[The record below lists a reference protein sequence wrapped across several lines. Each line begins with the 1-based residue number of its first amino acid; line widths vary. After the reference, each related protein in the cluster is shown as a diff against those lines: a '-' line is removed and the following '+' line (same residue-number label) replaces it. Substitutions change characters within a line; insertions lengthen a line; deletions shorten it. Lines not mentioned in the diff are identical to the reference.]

1 MLSRQAEVSFPKY
14 LRIASAL
21 LQASVVAVAC
31 WSLSPINTGTMLAA
45 ASEYVRATGFGPY
58 DRLVYSHVQR
68 RPFEVCA
75 GADERHSLLLTRLAD
90 ELPAINAS
98 SAYEPVR
105 LFRLIRAFNQTT
117 QTFYAAQ
124 CPTQWTY
131 SYSYVDY
138 QSGLMKVGPAL
149 WVVDALSRSEIYII
163 VLLALGSW
171 FGIFCLFWLT
181 KKLTGSVL
189 VGLASLGALW
199 FSLSFFGPML
209 HADFRLNLLNT
220 FALAGV
226 AVFLCELPRQTHWL
240 RTCLVE
246 VPAALVF
253 AIYAM
258 LLTFLRLPS
267 TRIDATV
274 VLAMLFVVALVR
286 WSPDV
291 LRRAVL
297 VLVLVTAV
305 QWPYQQYSA
314 TLLGPVQAVN
324 TANADEYKTVN
335 AVQFLTERPGHFGN
349 FILDFNFTW
358 IFDADYYLRQLTP
371 VQALHHGYPAWGR
384 EFLLETVLEHPT
396 EFPNAWWRRFLIQIV
411 YHKPMSYGIYKA
423 HDTAGTAVIWLSVP
437 LIFFLLSRWRPL
449 VSTWPLLGLVGWEVF
464 GLHTFLGLMHVHPI
478 YLLKGVPLLWCTL
491 PTVVYL
497 AGREGLVLAKA
508 ARSWSWPA
516 RPTGRVLAVTV
527 AASLAVAV
535 VGWLGVRGYR
545 KEVHATNIWRAV
557 HAGQYYQDAYL
568 SPEDLVKEV
577 EAIRALGGDEPGTV
591 SMYGA
596 WALFGYQER
605 IAAYTQFAGQP
616 IAPERVRGPQM
627 ELFYRAL
634 AEAPENPHFYP
645 YARYFV
651 APDRLQLFKTALD
664 RFPEHPYAVMMS
676 YFVGAEDP
684 GLSFDERVAYYGR
697 YESAVHRQ
705 LRESASFRPGFR
717 ELPSVAA
724 PGPVVPTA
732 DGMFTTLLPGEV
744 AKVEPFQT
752 HGTDRLAVGVYLKVT
767 EGQVSVQLDHQP
779 KAKLFESPVVTNS
792 ATVAYRAWHFT
803 DLEADRQSSR
813 TATTGLVL
821 QAGPQGARFTIRD
834 LYPLVENPR
843 WFR

>member
-1 MLSRQAEVSFPKY
+1 MSRRPIEVTSSKY
-14 LRIASAL
+14 FRIAAAL
-21 LQASVVAVAC
+21 LQASVVTVTC
-31 WSLSPINTGTMLAA
+31 WSLSPLDTRTVLAA
-45 ASEYVRATGFGPY
+45 ASEYVRNTGFGPY
-58 DRLVYSHVQR
+58 DRIVYSHAHQ

-75 GADERHSLLLTRLAD
+75 GADERHAELLVRVAD
-90 ELPAINAS
+90 QLSAINAS
-98 SAYEPVR
+98 STYEPVR
-105 LFRLIRAFNQTT
+105 LFRLIRTFNRETQSFYTT
-117 QTFYAAQ
+117 A
-124 CPTQWTY
+124 CPTQWSY

-138 QSGLMKVGPAL
+138 QSGLMKVAPAL
-149 WVVDALSRSEIYII
+149 WIIDALHRSEIYI
-163 VLLALGSW
+163 VVMLVLGSW
-171 FGIFCLFWLT
+171 FGVFCLFWLSR
-181 KKLTGSVL
+181 KLTGSVL
-189 VGLASLGALW
+189 VALASLGALW

-226 AVFLCELPRQTHWL
+226 AVFLCELPRDSRWP
-240 RTCLVE
+240 RRWLVE
-246 VPAALVF
+246 VSAALVF

-274 VLAMLFVVALVR
+274 VLAMLFVVAALR
-286 WSPDV
+286 RSPDM

-305 QWPYQQYSA
+305 QWPYQKYSA

-384 EFLLETVLEHPT
+384 QFLLETVLEHPM
-396 EFPNAWWRRFLIQIV
+396 EFPNAWWRRFLVQIV
-411 YHKPMSYGIYKA
+411 YHAPMSYGIYRG
-423 HDTAGTAVIWLSVP
+423 HDAAGTAVIWLAVP
-437 LIFFLLSRWRPL
+437 LIFFLVSRWRVL
-449 VSTWPLLGLVGWEVF
+449 VSAWPLLGLVGWEVF

-478 YLLKGVPLLWCTL
+478 YLLKGIPLLWCAL
-491 PTVVYL
+491 PTIIFL
-497 AGREGLVLAKA
+497 AGREGIALAKKV
-508 ARSWSWPA
+508 RGWSWPS
-516 RPTGRVLAVTV
+516 RPQGRALVVAV
-527 AASLAVAV
+527 AATVGVVAV
-535 VGWLGVRGYR
+535 GWFGIRGYR
-545 KEVHATNIWRAV
+545 KEVHATNVWRAV

-605 IAAYTQFAGQP
+605 ITAYTQFAGQP
-616 IAPERVRGPQM
+616 IAPERVRKLQM
-627 ELFYRAL
+627 ELFRRAL
-634 AEAPENPHFYP
+634 AEAPDNPHFYP
-645 YARYFV
+645 YARYF
-651 APDRLQLFKTALD
+651 AADDRLHLFRTALD
-664 RFPEHPYAVMMS
+664 RFPNHPYAVMMS
-676 YFVGAEDP
+676 HFVAAEEST
-684 GLSFDERVAYYGR
+684 LTFDERVGYYGK

-705 LRESASFRPGFR
+705 LRESASFRPGLR
-717 ELPSVAA
+717 ELPAVEA
-724 PGPVVPTA
+724 PGPVVETP

-744 AKVEPFQT
+744 AKIEPFQT
-752 HGTDRLAVGVYLKVT
+752 FGTDRLALGVYLRVSQ
-767 EGQVSVQLDHQP
+767 GQVTVQLDGQP
-779 KAKLFESPVVTNS
+779 TAKLLESPIVTNA
-792 ATVAYRAWHFT
+792 ATIAYRAWHFSG
-803 DLEADRQSSR
+803 LEANQQSSR

-821 QAGPQGARFTIRD
+821 QAGPEGARFTIRD

>member
-1 MLSRQAEVSFPKY
+1 M
-14 LRIASAL
+14 
-21 LQASVVAVAC
+21 VAWVC
-31 WSLSPINTGTMLAA
+31 WSLSPLDTQTVLATTA
-45 ASEYVRATGFGPY
+45 EYVRATGFGPY
-58 DRLVYSHVQR
+58 DRIVYSHAHQ
-68 RPFEVCA
+68 RPFEVCE
-75 GADERHSLLLTRLAD
+75 GADQRHSELLDRVAAQR
-90 ELPAINAS
+90 PAIDAS
-98 SAYEPVR
+98 SPYAPVR
-105 LFRLIRAFNQTT
+105 LFRLIRAFNRET
-117 QTFYAAQ
+117 QTFYTTR
-124 CPTQWTY
+124 CPTQWSY

-138 QSGLMKVGPAL
+138 QSGLMKVAPAL
-149 WVVDALSRSEIYII
+149 WVIDALHRSEIYIV
-163 VLLALGSW
+163 VLLVLGSW
-171 FGIFCLFWLT
+171 FGVFCLFWLT

-189 VGLASLGALW
+189 VGFASLGALW
-199 FSLSFFGPML
+199 FSLGFFGPIL
-209 HADFRLNLLNT
+209 YADFQLNLLNT
-220 FALAGV
+220 FALIGV
-226 AVFLCELPRQTHWL
+226 AVFLCELPRDSRWQRRW
-240 RTCLVE
+240 LVE
-246 VPAALVF
+246 VSAALVF

-274 VLAMLFVVALVR
+274 VLAMLFVVAALR
-286 WSPDV
+286 RSPDM

-297 VLVLVTAV
+297 VFVLVTVV
-305 QWPYQQYSA
+305 QTPYQRYSA

-384 EFLLETVLEHPT
+384 QYLLETILEHPT
-396 EFPNAWWRRFLIQIV
+396 EFPNAWWRRFLVQIV
-411 YHKPMSYGIYKA
+411 YHAPMSYGIYKGNDA
-423 HDTAGTAVIWLSVP
+423 AGTTVVWLAVP
-437 LIFFLLSRWRPL
+437 LIFFLVFRWRKFA
-449 VSTWPLLGLVGWEVF
+449 SAWPLLGLVGWEVF
-464 GLHTFLGLMHVHPI
+464 GLHTFLGLMHVHAV
-478 YLLKGVPLLWCTL
+478 YLLKGIPLLWCAL
-491 PTVVYL
+491 PTIVFL
-497 AGREGLVLAKA
+497 AGREGIALAQR

-516 RPTGRVLAVTV
+516 RPKGRALAVTV
-527 AASLAVAV
+527 AASIAVTV

-568 SPEDLVKEV
+568 SPEDLVREV
-577 EAIRALGGDEPGTV
+577 EAIRSLGGDEPGTV

-605 IAAYTQFAGQP
+605 IAAYTQFAGEP

-664 RFPEHPYAVMMS
+664 RFPDHPYAVMMS
-676 YFVGAEDP
+676 YMVGAEDP
-684 GLSFDERVAYYGR
+684 GLSFDERMGYYRR
-697 YESAVHRQ
+697 YEDAVRRQ
-705 LRESASFRPGFR
+705 LRGSASFRPGFR
-717 ELPSVAA
+717 ELPAVSA

-752 HGTDRLAVGVYLKVT
+752 HGTDRLAVGVFLKVT

-779 KAKLFESPVVTNS
+779 KAKLFESSVVTNS